1 MIEHVVLFRMHEVY
15 KDELNGLKE
24 RLDALENTID
34 VVQRIETGLNFSE
47 RSDAYDLILKVYV
60 KDKPALQQYVAHPE
74 HQKVLAL
81 IKKVVAQTAV
91 VDFFKD

>member
-24 RLDALENTID
+24 RLDALDAID

-60 KDKPALQQYVAHPE
+60 KDKPALQQYVAHP
-74 HQKVLAL
+74 
-81 IKKVVAQTAV
+81 
-91 VDFFKD
+91 